1 MTLIEIQEITKT
13 FNDGTND
20 VDILK
25 STTVSIN
32 ANEFTAIV
40 GPSGSGKSTLLTIL
54 GALQT
59 PTSGTITIDDKNVG
73 DLDANQLSSLRFES
87 IGFVLQASNL
97 VPYLTVYEQFE
108 MKYKYAKLK
117 KDQKR
122 IDSLLEKLGISDLKN
137 KYPDEISGGE
147 RQRVAIGT
155 ALLLKPKIILAD
167 EPTASLDTEKSY
179 DVIKLLKE
187 ISVSEETAV
196 VMVTHDKRMLK
207 YCDRVLEM
215 NDGVLKEITE
225 KE

>member
-122 IDSLLEKLGISDLKN
+122 IDTLLEKLGISDLKN

-215 NDGVLKEITE
+215 NDGVLKEITK

>member
-40 GPSGSGKSTLLTIL
+40 GPSGSGKSTHLTIL

-87 IGFVLQASNL
+87 IGFVFYIRFRMFSSWLQGARIAQRSSATGASTL
-97 VPYLTVYEQFE
+97 
-108 MKYKYAKLK
+108 
-117 KDQKR
+117 
-122 IDSLLEKLGISDLKN
+122 
-137 KYPDEISGGE
+137 SGG
-147 RQRVAIGT
+147 
-155 ALLLKPKIILAD
+155 
-167 EPTASLDTEKSY
+167 
-179 DVIKLLKE
+179 
-187 ISVSEETAV
+187 
-196 VMVTHDKRMLK
+196 
-207 YCDRVLEM
+207 
-215 NDGVLKEITE
+215 
-225 KE
+225 

>member
-59 PTSGTITIDDKNVG
+59 PTSGSITIDDKNVG
-73 DLDANQLSSLRFES
+73 DLDANQLSNLRFEN

-117 KDQKR
+117 KDHKR
-122 IDSLLEKLGISDLKN
+122 IDSLLEKLGISSLKN

-167 EPTASLDTEKSY
+167 EPTASLDTEKSF

-187 ISVSEETAV
+187 ISVSEQTAV

-207 YCDRVLEM
+207 YCDRILEM
-215 NDGVLKEITE
+215 NDGVLEEITE

>member
-1 MTLIEIQEITKT
+1 MTLIEIQEITKII
-13 FNDGTND
+13 NDGTND
-20 VDILK
+20 VEILK
-25 STTVSIN
+25 PTTVSIN

-54 GALQT
+54 GALQS
-59 PTSGTITIDDKNVG
+59 PTTGSITIDDKKVG
-73 DLDANQLSSLRFES
+73 ELGPNQLSELRFEN

-117 KDQKR
+117 KDNKR
-122 IDSLLEKLGISDLKN
+122 IDALLEKLGISALKN

-167 EPTASLDTEKSY
+167 EPTASLDSEKSF

-187 ISVSEETAV
+187 ISVSEQTAV
-196 VMVTHDKRMLK
+196 VMVTHDTRMLK

-215 NDGVLKEITE
+215 NDGILEEITN

>member
-1 MTLIEIQEITKT
+1 MTLIEIQEITKII
-13 FNDGTND
+13 NDGRND
-20 VDILK
+20 IEILK
-25 STTVSIN
+25 PTTVKLN

-54 GALQT
+54 GALQS
-59 PTSGTITIDDKNVG
+59 PTSGSIMIDSKKVEE
-73 DLDANQLSSLRFES
+73 LPSSELSQLRFEN

-117 KDQKR
+117 KDKHR
-122 IDSLLEKLGISDLKN
+122 IDDLLKKLGIEDLKN

-147 RQRVAIGT
+147 RQRVAIAT
-155 ALLLKPKIILAD
+155 ALLLQPKIILAD
-167 EPTASLDTEKSY
+167 EPTASLDSEKSF
-179 DVIKLLKE
+179 DVIKILKE
-187 ISVSEETAV
+187 ISVSENTAV

-207 YCDRVLEM
+207 YCDRILEM
-215 NDGVLKEITE
+215 NDGVLQEITK